1 MLINLQSEIKSWN
14 IIEMSK
20 LPTQHV
26 NKNSIW
32 ELMIC
37 L

>member
-1 MLINLQSEIKSWN
+1 MFINLQSEIKSWN
-14 IIEMSK
+14 IIELSK

-26 NKNSIW
+26 NKNTIC

>member
-14 IIEMSK
+14 IIELSK
-20 LPTQHV
+20 LPIQV
-26 NKNSIW
+26 NKNTIC